1 MTSSLSPVQKSALAC
16 RTACEKISHLLEIVV
31 SIPVTV
37 LLVSLVT
44 MVGYSVFAR
53 YCLGNPPAWTEEVSL
68 FMIIAV
74 VFTCLCVTFKRGQQI
89 GVTLF
94 IDKLPRFSFIFAL
107 FSYAMSIFFLGFVA
121 KQSFQGA
128 TFFAVYKAPSTGIS
142 FYWLYITMS
151 VGCALAAFEVFLMA
165 IQRCCN
171 AILPKEERV
180 FKN

>member
-1 MTSSLSPVQKSALAC
+1 MTSSLSPAQKSALAC
-16 RTACEKISHLLEIVV
+16 RTACEKVSRVLDLLV

-37 LLVSLVT
+37 LLVSLVA

-74 VFTCLCVTFKRGQQI
+74 VFTCLRVTFKRGQQI

-94 IDKLPRFSFIFAL
+94 IDKLPRFSFIFTL

-128 TFFAVYKAPSTGIS
+128 SFFAIYKAPSTGIS
-142 FYWLYITMS
+142 FYWLYMS
-151 VGCALAAFEVFLMA
+151 MSIGCSLAAFEVFLMGV
-165 IQRCCN
+165 QRICN
-171 AILPKEERV
+171 AIISK
-180 FKN
+180 K